1 MSLRVNSTIL
11 PMAALL
17 IGASVASPVAASG
30 VVTRSSGPA
39 RASYPDGTRLDDNVT
54 IVLTSDSQVTV
65 VTTSGVRTLRGPGSF
80 RIGDIDLPAAAKA
93 APPPY
98 MPAIDSPDM
107 YEGSAPQADE
117 KPDMSPPESA
127 RVPAQQETSEQS
139 IAPTDQAGEPAQKGD
154 KDGDSTQLPAP
165 QNGPKAGAAGPGVK
179 APPPGVRP
187 N

>member
-11 PMAALL
+11 PLAALL

-98 MPAIDSPDM
+98 MPAMDSPDM
-107 YEGSAPQADE
+107 YEGSAPQADD
-117 KPDMSPPESA
+117 KPDVSPPEGA
-127 RVPAQQETSEQS
+127 KTLEQQDTSEPS
-139 IAPTDQAGEPAQKGD
+139 TVPKDRATEAAQKGG
-154 KDGDSTQLPAP
+154 KDGGSAELPPP
-165 QNGPKAGAAGPGVK
+165 QNRLKDGTAGPPVK
-179 APPPGVRP
+179 ARPPVARP